1 MGRIREGE
9 ETTAMS
15 KKQVSFSEISP
26 SEFFYRNRDL
36 AGFSNPSRSLYS
48 AMREL
53 VENSL
58 DACEMAG
65 ILPDIFIRITP
76 LDSDESKQDP
86 KPYVLRV
93 QDNGPGI
100 DPKNLSYAFGRVFYG
115 SKFKL
120 RQARGMFGMGGTMS
134 ILYGQITTNRPV
146 KLMSAIGDGKAVQ
159 IQMMIDIRKN
169 APIVMD
175 KQVVPAE
182 GISGT
187 SVEVTMEGDYFR
199 AASKIQEYLRQTAVI
214 TPYANLVFIDALGRQ
229 FFYERV
235 TKEMPVPPD
244 ETLPHPYG
252 IDVEALRR
260 LLQDSEEATLL
271 KFMQQ
276 NFHRVGENT
285 ARRFL
290 EFSGF
295 DANMNPKS
303 METLQAVSLVEALHK
318 YDNFLKPDAS
328 CLSPIGKDILKK
340 GIEKELKPEFIAIS
354 VRPPSAYSGF
364 PFIVEVGIAYGGKVL
379 PQGLSLLR
387 FANRI
392 PLLYDEGSD
401 ISFRILDQDID
412 WRHYKVRT
420 EAPLGVIT
428 HVCSTKVPYKTV
440 GKEYLADRPEI
451 ERELKNALRDALRQ
465 LQTYLSRQGSMAA
478 VQRKIGIYSKY
489 LPLIAQFVTDLSG
502 AKNLP
507 KYQQLLDSDSDGED
521 KTAEPIDPVG
531 KPPSDEPP
539 ADKAPAAKKKTTKPK
554 AKTTAATKKKKDAP
568 PVETIKV
575 EGQKKAQVEKKK
587 VKQDEKQQTTF
598 EDFG

>member
-1 MGRIREGE
+1 
-9 ETTAMS
+9 MS
-15 KKQVSFSEISP
+15 KKQISFSEISP

-76 LDSDESKQDP
+76 LDTDESKQDP
-86 KPYVLRV
+86 KPYILRV

-146 KLMSAIGDGKAVQ
+146 KLMSSIGDGKAIQ
-159 IQMMIDIRKN
+159 LQMMIDIRKN

-187 SVEVTMEGDYFR
+187 SVEVAMEGDYFR

-214 TPYANLVFIDALGRQ
+214 TPYANIVFIDALGRQ

-260 LLQDSEEATLL
+260 LLQDSEEETLL

-295 DANMNPKS
+295 DPNMKPKS

-328 CLSPIGKDILKK
+328 CLSPIGKEILKK
-340 GIEKELKPEFIAIS
+340 GIEKELKPEFITIS

-364 PFIVEVGIAYGGKVL
+364 PFIVEVGIAYGGKAL
-379 PQGLSLLR
+379 PPGLSLLR

-401 ISFRILDQDID
+401 ISFKILNEDID

-478 VQRKIGIYSKY
+478 VQRKMGIYSKY
-489 LPLIAQFVTDLSG
+489 LPLIAQFVTELSG
-502 AKNLP
+502 AKSLP

-521 KTAEPIDPVG
+521 KTAETIDPVG

-539 ADKAPAAKKKTTKPK
+539 ADNAPTVKKTKAKAKDKAAAKKKEEAKAPAAKTVKVEKEKKTTP
-554 AKTTAATKKKKDAP
+554 
-568 PVETIKV
+568 
-575 EGQKKAQVEKKK
+575 VEKKK
-587 VKQDEKQQTTF
+587 EVGKYGEKQQTTF